1 MDKHYV
7 LVTGAT
13 GFIGSHVADRLVRDG
28 RLSVIAIVREAEHYR
43 NVEKLRECGAILIPG
58 LFYDRELLEKVFN
71 DYPVSTVIH
80 IAAVRGLALGSE
92 DDYHRVNVE
101 GTRQLLELA
110 KRHGTGKFI
119 FCSSVGVWGT
129 IPQEVPAHL
138 GTPLCADNR
147 YHMSKIQAERHVLE
161 YRGKGLNA
169 FIVRPTI
176 CYGPGDNGFPYT
188 FVRLVRRRL
197 LLLPF
202 HEVKIHLLDVKKL
215 AGLFHDLTIREDIA
229 GEGIFVA
236 ADAAPISSREL
247 ADLIHMHYFGI
258 HYPRYLRLPDMV
270 FAAGQKICSFAKN
283 EKWLLRVLL
292 MSKNWSYSLDEAV
305 GQLNYIPTETQAGF
319 LRYLAAQDGC
329 ARA

>member
-13 GFIGSHVADRLVRDG
+13 GFIGSHVAEPLVRDG
-28 RLSVIAIVREAEHYR
+28 RLSVIAIVRKAGHYK

-58 LFYDRELLEKVFN
+58 LFYDRSLLNDVFSA
-71 DYPVSTVIH
+71 YPVSTVIH
-80 IAAVRGLALGSE
+80 IAAVRGLGLGTE
-92 DDYHRVNVE
+92 DDYYRINVG
-101 GTRQLLELA
+101 GTKQLLELA
-110 KRHGTGKFI
+110 QQHGVRKFI

-129 IPQEVPAHL
+129 IPQEVPAHS

-147 YHMSKIQAERHVLE
+147 YHMSKIQAEEHVLE
-161 YRGKGLNA
+161 YGEKGLNA

-176 CYGPGDNGFPYT
+176 CYGRGDNGFPYT

-202 HEVKIHLLDVKKL
+202 HEVKIHLLDVQKL
-215 AGLFHDLTIREDIA
+215 AGIFHDLTIREDIA
-229 GEGIFVA
+229 GGTFVA

-247 ADLIHMHYFGI
+247 ADLIHMHYYGI
-258 HYPRYLRLPDMV
+258 PYPGYLRLPDAV
-270 FAAGQKICSFAKN
+270 FAAGQKICSFTKN

-292 MSKNWSYSLDEAV
+292 MSKSWCYSLDEAV
-305 GQLNYIPTETQAGF
+305 GQLQYIPTETRTGF

-329 ARA
+329 AHA